1 MPLRDDRRFRL
12 LTPALVVGLCA
23 LGGTAQAQFFGDRY
37 YGNDGYNNGYGGY
50 QQRYQRPREDFNFPF
65 GDRFMRP
72 APPPA
77 DYSKAPG
84 PRKLDTPPTTNIV
97 VIGDSL
103 ADWLAYGLDETY
115 SDQPDT
121 GVVRKI
127 KPTSGLVRYDA
138 KNENL
143 DWAGAIKDTLAG
155 ERPNAI
161 VVMLGLNDRT
171 SLKDRIPP
179 KPVPPKPGEAPAAGQ
194 AQGQAQGQTS
204 AAPGQAPNQAPAQP
218 GPGQAQ
224 EQKPAPGQAQKP
236 AQNPPQAQEQKPP
249 QGQAQKP
256 GQSPPQNQSQ
266 AQSQSQPPAQ
276 GAAAA
281 QGATSAPQAAQ
292 FNAADSEGGKEPS
305 TAPPVASGGTFD
317 FHTDKWAEVYGRRV
331 DEMIAALKLKGV
343 PILWVGVPSL
353 RGTKSTSD
361 MAYLDEIYRE
371 RAEKAGIA
379 YVDIWDGFVDEQ
391 GRYTVQ
397 GPDFEGQTRKL
408 RTPDGVHF
416 TKAGAVKLA
425 SYVDQELRRVM
436 SKGVIAPVALPGP
449 DTTAPKPA
457 AAVGGRPDAGPVV
470 PLVSGVG
477 GGDSGDLAGGGRPAQ
492 LTSTDPVAAKVLSR
506 GDAIAAPNGR
516 ADDFAWP
523 RRGNAPPTTSDTGP
537 LPGPEQPAPP
547 PAPKKADKAADAK
560 GSDKAG
566 DKSSDKT
573 KSSQQDQS
581 KPRRSQGATLDGG
594 TPPRPP
600 RDVGGG
606 F

>member
-1 MPLRDDRRFRL
+1 MALRADRRLRFRL
-12 LTPALVVGLCA
+12 QRLTPALVVGLCV

-37 YGNDGYNNGYGGY
+37 YNNNDGGYGY
-50 QQRYQRPREDFNFPF
+50 QQRYQQRPREDFGFPF

-84 PRKLDTPPTTNIV
+84 PRKLETPPTTNIV

-115 SDQPDT
+115 SDQPDM

-127 KPTSGLVRYDA
+127 KATSGLVRYDA
-138 KNENL
+138 KNETL
-143 DWAGAIKDTLAG
+143 DWAGSVKDLLAG

-161 VVMLGLNDRT
+161 VVMLGLNDRI

-179 KPVPPKPGEAPAAGQ
+179 KAVPPKPGEAPAAGQ
-194 AQGQAQGQTS
+194 AAATSGPPQVQAPQTQPAQGKE
-204 AAPGQAPNQAPAQP
+204 GKEQAKEQ
-218 GPGQAQ
+218 GKEQAQ
-224 EQKPAPGQAQKP
+224 EKP
-236 AQNPPQAQEQKPP
+236 AQAQPQAQ
-249 QGQAQKP
+249 
-256 GQSPPQNQSQ
+256 N
-266 AQSQSQPPAQ
+266 
-276 GAAAA
+276 AAP
-281 QGATSAPQAAQ
+281 APQAPQ
-292 FNAADSEGGKEPS
+292 PTGADTEGGKEPAS
-305 TAPPVASGGTFD
+305 PQPVASGGTFE
-317 FHTDKWAEVYGRRV
+317 FHTDKWTEVYGRRV
-331 DEMIAALKLKGV
+331 DEMIAALKTKGV

-391 GRYTVQ
+391 GRFTVQ

-416 TKAGAVKLA
+416 TKAGAMKLA

-436 SKGVIAPVALPGP
+436 SKGYIAPVALPGP
-449 DTTAPKPA
+449 DATAPKPA

-470 PLVSGVG
+470 PLVSST
-477 GGDSGDLAGGGRPAQ
+477 GGDDSGGLAGGGRPAQ
-492 LTSTDPVAAKVLSR
+492 LTSTDPVASKVLSR
-506 GDAIAAPNGR
+506 GDAIAAPTGR

-523 RRGNAPPTTSDTGP
+523 HRGDAPTSADTGP
-537 LPGPEQPAPP
+537 MPAPVQQP
-547 PAPKKADKAADAK
+547 PSPSAPVPRKAADAK
-560 GSDKAG
+560 ATDAKSETKSG
-566 DKSSDKT
+566 DKK
-573 KSSQQDQS
+573 KSLQDQAAS
-581 KPRRSQGATLDGG
+581 KPRRSEGATLDGAA
-594 TPPRPP
+594 PPRPP

>member
-1 MPLRDDRRFRL
+1 MALRDNRRSRLRFRWRQ
-12 LTPALVVGLCA
+12 LTPTLIVGLCA
-23 LGGTAQAQFFGDRY
+23 LTMTGLGTAQAQFFGDRY
-37 YGNDGYNNGYGGY
+37 YNDNGGYGGY
-50 QQRYQRPREDFNFPF
+50 QQRYQRPRDDFNFPF

-115 SDQPDT
+115 TDQPDM

-127 KPTSGLVRYDA
+127 KATSGLVRYDA
-138 KNENL
+138 KNETL
-143 DWAGAIKDTLAG
+143 DWAGAVKDTLAG

-179 KPVPPKPGEAPAAGQ
+179 KPVPAKPGEGQPAGQ
-194 AQGQAQGQTS
+194 AEGQAVG
-204 AAPGQAPNQAPAQP
+204 APGQPQAPNQAQGKAQPAQGKEP
-218 GPGQAQ
+218 GQAQEPKPQGKAQPAQGKEPGQAQ
-224 EQKPAPGQAQKP
+224 EQKP
-236 AQNPPQAQEQKPP
+236 
-249 QGQAQKP
+249 QGQAQP
-256 GQSPPQNQSQ
+256 Q
-266 AQSQSQPPAQ
+266 AQS
-276 GAAAA
+276 AA
-281 QGATSAPQAAQ
+281 QGGASAAPAPQV
-292 FNAADSEGGKEPS
+292 NAADSEGGKELAS
-305 TAPPVASGGTFD
+305 AAPVPSGGTFE

-331 DEMIAALKLKGV
+331 DEMISALKARGV

-353 RGTKSTSD
+353 RGTKSTGD

-379 YVDIWDGFVDEQ
+379 FVDIWDGFVDDQ
-391 GRYTVQ
+391 GHFTVQ

-449 DTTAPKPA
+449 DASAPKPA
-457 AAVGGRPDAGPVV
+457 AAVGGRPEVGPVV

-477 GGDSGDLAGGGRPAQ
+477 GSAEHGGDLAGGGRPAQ
-492 LTSTDPVAAKVLSR
+492 LTSTDPVAAKVLAR
-506 GDAIAAPNGR
+506 GDAIGAPTGR
-516 ADDFAWP
+516 AAECAWP
-523 RRGNAPPTTSDTGP
+523 RRGEAAPASVDTGP
-537 LPGPEQPAPP
+537 MPTPVQPP
-547 PAPKKADKAADAK
+547 PTPNAPVPRKASDNKA
-560 GSDKAG
+560 SDKASDTKAN
-566 DKSSDKT
+566 DKN
-573 KSSQQDQS
+573 KSSQDQDKDQT

-594 TPPRPP
+594 AAPRPP

>member
-1 MPLRDDRRFRL
+1 MALRDSRRFRL
-12 LTPALVVGLCA
+12 RHLTPALIVGLCA

-37 YGNDGYNNGYGGY
+37 YGNDGYNGGYGGY

-84 PRKLDTPPTTNIV
+84 PRKLDNPPTTNIV

-115 SDQPDT
+115 ADQPDM

-143 DWAGAIKDTLAG
+143 DWAGAVKDTLAG

-194 AQGQAQGQTS
+194 PPGQSAAAPGQPQAPNQAQGQAQP
-204 AAPGQAPNQAPAQP
+204 APGKEQGQAAEQKPAPGKPQPAQ
-218 GPGQAQ
+218 GQAQ
-224 EQKPAPGQAQKP
+224 EQKPA
-236 AQNPPQAQEQKPP
+236 
-249 QGQAQKP
+249 QGQAQP
-256 GQSPPQNQSQ
+256 Q
-266 AQSQSQPPAQ
+266 AQS
-276 GAAAA
+276 AAPTP
-281 QGATSAPQAAQ
+281 QAPQV
-292 FNAADSEGGKEPS
+292 NAADSEGGKEPP
-305 TAPPVASGGTFD
+305 TAQPVPSGGTFE

-331 DEMIAALKLKGV
+331 DEMINALKARGV

-425 SYVDQELRRVM
+425 SYVDQELRRIM
-436 SKGVIAPVALPGP
+436 SKGVIAPVALPAGP
-449 DTTAPKPA
+449 DANAPKPA
-457 AAVGGRPDAGPVV
+457 PAVGGRPDVGPVV

-477 GGDSGDLAGGGRPAQ
+477 GGDRSDGHGGDLAGGGRPAQ
-492 LTSTDPVAAKVLSR
+492 LTSTDPVAAKVLTH
-506 GDAIAAPNGR
+506 GDAIAAPSGR

-523 RRGNAPPTTSDTGP
+523 RRGDAPPVTLDTGP
-537 LPGPEQPAPP
+537 LPTPVQP
-547 PAPKKADKAADAK
+547 PASPNAPVPRKASAADAK
-560 GSDKAG
+560 ASDAKASDAKAG
-566 DKSSDKT
+566 DKNKS
-573 KSSQQDQS
+573 SSQQDQAKDQS

>member
-1 MPLRDDRRFRL
+1 MALRDHRRFRL
-12 LTPALVVGLCA
+12 RQLTPALVVGLCA

-37 YGNDGYNNGYGGY
+37 YNNEGGYGGY
-50 QQRYQRPREDFNFPF
+50 QQRYQRPREDFGFPF

-77 DYSKAPG
+77 DYSKAPP
-84 PRKLDTPPTTNIV
+84 PRKLETPPTTNIV

-115 SDQPDT
+115 TDQPDM

-127 KPTSGLVRYDA
+127 KATSGLVRYDP
-138 KNENL
+138 KNETL
-143 DWAGAIKDTLAG
+143 DWAGAVKDTLAG

-161 VVMLGLNDRT
+161 VVMLGLNDRQP
-171 SLKDRIPP
+171 LKDRIPP
-179 KPVPPKPGEAPAAGQ
+179 KPAPAKPGEGQAAGQ
-194 AQGQAQGQTS
+194 TEGQ
-204 AAPGQAPNQAPAQP
+204 AAPGQPQAPNQAQ
-218 GPGQAQ
+218 GKMPGQ
-224 EQKPAPGQAQKP
+224 G
-236 AQNPPQAQEQKPP
+236 QAQEQKPP
-249 QGQAQKP
+249 QGQAQ
-256 GQSPPQNQSQ
+256 
-266 AQSQSQPPAQ
+266 AQS
-276 GAAAA
+276 AAP
-281 QGATSAPQAAQ
+281 APQAPQ
-292 FNAADSEGGKEPS
+292 VNAADSEGGKEPAS
-305 TAPPVASGGTFD
+305 AQPVASGGTFE
-317 FHTDKWAEVYGRRV
+317 FHTDKWAEVYGRRI
-331 DEMIAALKLKGV
+331 DEMINALKAKGV
-343 PILWVGVPSL
+343 PILWVGLPSL

-436 SKGVIAPVALPGP
+436 SRGVMPVALPGP
-449 DTTAPKPA
+449 DAAPKPA
-457 AAVGGRPDAGPVV
+457 AAVGGRPEIGPVV
-470 PLVSGVG
+470 PLVSGPG
-477 GGDSGDLAGGGRPAQ
+477 RGDSDRSGDLLGGGRPAQ

-506 GDAIAAPNGR
+506 GDAIAAPTGR

-523 RRGNAPPTTSDTGP
+523 RRGDAPPVTLDTGP
-537 LPGPEQPAPP
+537 LPAPVQPP
-547 PAPKKADKAADAK
+547 PTPNAPVPRKASDKANKAADAK
-560 GSDKAG
+560 AG
-566 DKSSDKT
+566 DKT
-573 KSSQQDQS
+573 KSSQDQA
-581 KPRRSQGATLDGG
+581 KPRRSQGATLDGAA
-594 TPPRPP
+594 PPRPP

>member
-1 MPLRDDRRFRL
+1 MALRDPRQFRL
-12 LTPALVVGLCA
+12 RQLTPALVVGLCA

-37 YGNDGYNNGYGGY
+37 YNDNGGYGGY

-115 SDQPDT
+115 TDQPDT

-127 KPTSGLVRYDA
+127 KATSGLVRYDA

-143 DWAGAIKDTLAG
+143 DWAGAVKDTLAG

-179 KPVPPKPGEAPAAGQ
+179 KPVAPKPGEAPAAGQ
-194 AQGQAQGQTS
+194 APGQAAG
-204 AAPGQAPNQAPAQP
+204 APGQPQAPNQAQP
-218 GPGQAQ
+218 SQAK
-224 EQKPAPGQAQKP
+224 EQAKEKEQGKEGKEKEQAQAQKP
-236 AQNPPQAQEQKPP
+236 PQAPN
-249 QGQAQKP
+249 A
-256 GQSPPQNQSQ
+256 SL
-266 AQSQSQPPAQ
+266 
-276 GAAAA
+276 GAA
-281 QGATSAPQAAQ
+281 TAPQAPQ
-292 FNAADSEGGKEPS
+292 VNAADSEGGKELA
-305 TAPPVASGGTFD
+305 TAAAPVPSGGTFE
-317 FHTDKWAEVYGRRV
+317 FQTDKWAEVYGRRV
-331 DEMIAALKLKGV
+331 DDMINALKAKGV
-343 PILWVGVPSL
+343 PILWVGLPAV

-361 MAYLDEIYRE
+361 IAYLDEIYRE

-391 GRYTVQ
+391 GHFTVQ

-425 SYVDQELRRVM
+425 SYVDQELRRTM
-436 SKGVIAPVALPGP
+436 TKGVIAPVALPGP
-449 DTTAPKPA
+449 DAAAPKPA

-470 PLVSGVG
+470 PLVSGI
-477 GGDSGDLAGGGRPAQ
+477 GDGDRDANLAGGGRPAQ

-506 GDAIAAPNGR
+506 GDAIAAPTGR

-523 RRGNAPPTTSDTGP
+523 RRGDAPPASVDTGP
-537 LPGPEQPAPP
+537 LPAPVQPP
-547 PAPKKADKAADAK
+547 PTPNAPVPRKAADAK
-560 GSDKAG
+560 ATDTKSGDKAG
-566 DKSSDKT
+566 DKN
-573 KSSQQDQS
+573 KSSQDQA

-594 TPPRPP
+594 SPPRPP

>member
-1 MPLRDDRRFRL
+1 MPLRADRRIRSRL
-12 LTPALVVGLCA
+12 WLRRLTPALVVGLCA

-37 YGNDGYNNGYGGY
+37 YGNDNGGYGGY

-115 SDQPDT
+115 TDQPDM

-127 KPTSGLVRYDA
+127 KATSGLVRYDA
-138 KNENL
+138 KNETL
-143 DWAGAIKDTLAG
+143 DWAGAVKDTLAG

-179 KPVPPKPGEAPAAGQ
+179 KPAPAKPGESQGAGQAAGQ
-194 AQGQAQGQTS
+194 TPAQAA
-204 AAPGQAPNQAPAQP
+204 AAPGQPQAPNQAQGKAQP
-218 GPGQAQ
+218 G
-224 EQKPAPGQAQKP
+224 
-236 AQNPPQAQEQKPP
+236 QKPP
-249 QGQAQKP
+249 QGQAQ
-256 GQSPPQNQSQ
+256 SQ
-266 AQSQSQPPAQ
+266 GQPPAQ
-276 GAAAA
+276 NAA
-281 QGATSAPQAAQ
+281 QGATPMPPAPQV
-292 FNAADSEGGKEPS
+292 NPADSEGGKELAS
-305 TAPPVASGGTFD
+305 AAPVPSGGTFE
-317 FHTDKWAEVYGRRV
+317 FQTDKWAEVYGRRV
-331 DEMIAALKLKGV
+331 DEMINALKAKGV
-343 PILWVGVPSL
+343 PILWVGLPAV
-353 RGTKSTSD
+353 RGTKSTND

-379 YVDIWDGFVDEQ
+379 FVDIWDGFVDDQ
-391 GRYTVQ
+391 GHFTVQ

-416 TKAGAVKLA
+416 TKAGAMKLA
-425 SYVDQELRRVM
+425 SYVDQELRRTM

-449 DTTAPKPA
+449 DAAAPKPA
-457 AAVGGRPDAGPVV
+457 AAVGGRPDVGPVV

-477 GGDSGDLAGGGRPAQ
+477 GGDNDRGGDLAGGGRPAQ
-492 LTSTDPVAAKVLSR
+492 LTSTDPVASKVLSR
-506 GDAIAAPNGR
+506 GDAIAAPTGR
-516 ADDFAWP
+516 ADDYAWP
-523 RRGNAPPTTSDTGP
+523 RRGDAPPMTLDTGP
-537 LPGPEQPAPP
+537 LPVPVQQAPSP
-547 PAPKKADKAADAK
+547 NAPVPRKAADAK
-560 GSDKAG
+560 AGDAKASDKNAKAS
-566 DKSSDKT
+566 DAKASDKN
-573 KSSQQDQS
+573 KPSQQDQA
-581 KPRRSQGATLDGG
+581 KPRRSQQGATLDGAAA
-594 TPPRPP
+594 PRPP